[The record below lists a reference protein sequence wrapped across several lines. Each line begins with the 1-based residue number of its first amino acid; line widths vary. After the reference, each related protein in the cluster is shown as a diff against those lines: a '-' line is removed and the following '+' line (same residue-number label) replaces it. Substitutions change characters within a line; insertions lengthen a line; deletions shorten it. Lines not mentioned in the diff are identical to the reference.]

1 MVTKIVLVV
10 KSFQWFFISTK
21 DSVLFSLTNLSQQ
34 TQWNQGSRRKRHLA
48 GLFFTGFF
56 LSCVHVSPIKTK
68 IGGRTNIF
76 TGMKPLKTSYIL
88 LKREEPIKA
97 FYTLFMWDRL
107 AVPPRF
113 FLSMAIKCFAFLL
126 LLSKYGERNTPVLQK
141 SL

>member
-1 MVTKIVLVV
+1 MRVYIIRGTAVLKVALDHFLLKGGQQNRAGGQILSV
-10 KSFQWFFISTK
+10 IFHFYQRFSFITSNQ
-21 DSVLFSLTNLSQQ
+21 SLTTDPVESMSL
-34 TQWNQGSRRKRHLA
+34 QGSRRKRHLA

-97 FYTLFMWDRL
+97 FYTLFM
-107 AVPPRF
+107 
-113 FLSMAIKCFAFLL
+113 
-126 LLSKYGERNTPVLQK
+126 
-141 SL
+141 